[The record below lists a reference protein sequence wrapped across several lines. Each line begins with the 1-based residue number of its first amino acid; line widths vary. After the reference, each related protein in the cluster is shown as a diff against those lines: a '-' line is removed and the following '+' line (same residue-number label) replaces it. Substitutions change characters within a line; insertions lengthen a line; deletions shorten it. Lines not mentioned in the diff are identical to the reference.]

1 MLNKDL
7 KLADR
12 ITPQLQSNGFDAID
26 GIASHTS
33 SLVSPFNMLYK
44 ESFNLD

>member
-7 KLADR
+7 RPVDR
-12 ITPQLQSNGFDAID
+12 ISPQLQVKDFDTID
-26 GIASHTS
+26 DIASNTS
-33 SLVSPFNMLYK
+33 SLVFLFNMPYK

>member
-1 MLNKDL
+1 MLNKGL

-12 ITPQLQSNGFDAID
+12 ITPQQQSNCFDAID

-33 SLVSPFNMLYK
+33 SQVSPFNMLYT
-44 ESFNLD
+44 ESFI

>member
-12 ITPQLQSNGFDAID
+12 ITPQQQSNGFDAID

-33 SLVSPFNMLYK
+33 SQVSPFNMLYT
-44 ESFNLD
+44 ESFNLV

>member
-7 KLADR
+7 RLVDR
-12 ITPQLQSNGFDAID
+12 ITPQLQSNGFDTID

-33 SLVSPFNMLYK
+33 SQVSSFNMLFTK
-44 ESFNLD
+44 SFNLV